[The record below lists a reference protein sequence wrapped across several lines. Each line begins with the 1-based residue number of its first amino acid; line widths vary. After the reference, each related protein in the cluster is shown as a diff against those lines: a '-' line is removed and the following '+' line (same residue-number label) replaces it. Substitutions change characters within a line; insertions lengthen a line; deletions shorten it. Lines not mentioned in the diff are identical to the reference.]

1 MFNNYNLFK
10 YGKVLGKSDRMRAT
24 STQAMHRELP
34 VVEKPAYC
42 NFKERTKQNDKIRK
56 SLERLTERRKELL
69 DKVRKEQQ
77 KMMRNTF
84 RR

>member
-1 MFNNYNLFK
+1 MYNNYNLFK
-10 YGKVLGKSDRMRAT
+10 YGKVLGKQDRMRAAST
-24 STQAMHRELP
+24 SGITRELA
-34 VVEKPAYC
+34 EKPAYC
-42 NFKERTKQNDKIRK
+42 NYKERTKQNEKIRK

-69 DKVRKEQQ
+69 EKVRKEQQ

>member
-1 MFNNYNLFK
+1 
-10 YGKVLGKSDRMRAT
+10 MRAT
-24 STQAMHRELP
+24 STQVFSKNLEHED
-34 VVEKPAYC
+34 KNAYC
-42 NFKERTKQNDKIRK
+42 NFKERNKQNEKVRK

-69 DKVRKEQQ
+69 EKVRREQQ